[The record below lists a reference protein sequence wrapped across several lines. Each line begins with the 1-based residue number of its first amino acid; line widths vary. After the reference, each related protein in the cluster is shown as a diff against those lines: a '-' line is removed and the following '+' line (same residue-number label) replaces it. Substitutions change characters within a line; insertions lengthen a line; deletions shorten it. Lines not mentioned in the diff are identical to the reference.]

1 VGELDTNLMEKPIVL
16 KSKQLPRRLR
26 TLAQC
31 LAASVVLA
39 LLTYFG
45 FAIQIN
51 LLTIGLLYLL
61 IVVAVASLFGFWQAS
76 LISLLAVACLDYFF
90 LPPIFHFDIAD
101 PQDWVALA
109 TFEVMAL
116 AISRLHG
123 RERRVAREAVIHRA
137 GMEQLYEL
145 SRSTLLLDLHQP
157 PGPQLA
163 VLIHRIF
170 DTRAV
175 ALYDAVI
182 GGCMN
187 LSCLDRMGNWDAG
200 EEDLARECYLRGTSQ
215 DDSSTQTWQRVLQAG
230 HGPVGALVVRGKLS
244 PLVVDALASLAAIA
258 IDRRQWV
265 DKEERAENA
274 KKGEQLRATVLDALA
289 HQLKTP
295 LTAVQTASSGLLELG
310 GLTESQ
316 CNLVTLINGE
326 AVRLNELCTRLLKA
340 VKLDARQVGL
350 EADDVVILDLVSE
363 VLARYPVEQERN
375 SIQVEVENPSLT
387 VRADRGLLAMIL
399 AQYIDNARKYSKAGT
414 PIAIAARASQTEFLI
429 SVHNFGSTIRIEDRE
444 RIFERFYRSPELKD
458 VVPGTGIGLSVVRK
472 AAEAHHGHVWVI
484 SDDKV
489 GTTFYLSLP
498 IDARRTY

>member
-1 VGELDTNLMEKPIVL
+1 MEKPIAL

-31 LAASVVLA
+31 LTASVVLA

-45 FAIQIN
+45 FMLQIN

-90 LPPIFHFDIAD
+90 LPPIFHFDVAD
-101 PQDWVALA
+101 PQDWMALV
-109 TFEVMAL
+109 TFEVTAL
-116 AISRLHG
+116 AISRLHT
-123 RERRVAREAVIHRA
+123 RERRVANEVVIHRA

-170 DTRAV
+170 DLRAV
-175 ALYDAVI
+175 ALYDT
-182 GGCMN
+182 N
-187 LSCLDRMGNWDAG
+187 LSHQYRMGDWDTG
-200 EEDLARECYLRGTSQ
+200 EENLAKECYLRGTSQ
-215 DDSSTQTWQRVLQAG
+215 DDSGTQTWQRVLRAG
-230 HGPVGALVVRGKLS
+230 PGPIGALVVRGTLS
-244 PLVVDALASLAAIA
+244 PLVIDALTSLAAIA
-258 IDRRQWV
+258 IDRYQWFE
-265 DKEERAENA
+265 KEERAEST
-274 KKGEQLRATVLDALA
+274 KKSEQLRTAVLDALA
-289 HQLKTP
+289 HELKTP
-295 LTAVQTASSGLLELG
+295 LTAVQTASSGLLEIG
-310 GLTESQ
+310 GLTEPQ

-340 VKLDARQVGL
+340 VKLDARQAGL
-350 EADDVVILDLVSE
+350 EAEDVVILDLVSE

-375 SIQVEVENPSLT
+375 SIQVAVENPSLT
-387 VRADRGLLAMIL
+387 VRADRELLAMIL
-399 AQYIDNARKYSKAGT
+399 TQYIDNARKYSKAGT

-444 RIFERFYRSPELKD
+444 RIFERFFRASDLKD
-458 VVPGTGIGLSVVRK
+458 AVPGTGIGLSVVRK

-484 SDDKV
+484 SDNKE
-489 GTTFYLSLP
+489 GTTFFLSLP
-498 IDARRTY
+498 INARRAH